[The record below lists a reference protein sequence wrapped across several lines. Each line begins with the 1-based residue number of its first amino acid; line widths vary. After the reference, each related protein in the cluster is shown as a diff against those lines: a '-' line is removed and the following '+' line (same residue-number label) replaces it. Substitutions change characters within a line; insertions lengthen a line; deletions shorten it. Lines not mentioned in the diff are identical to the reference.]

1 LRYGQEDTG
10 DQEERKRAEMNIIT
24 RYIYHQVI
32 RNLALSVFIFSA
44 LFLFVD
50 FFDRIDSILERE
62 SSFGTMLSYFSLKL
76 PYFLLMTLPISM
88 LVAALFTIGLLTRSS
103 ELTAMRA
110 SGFTLF
116 SLSRPIFV
124 VGLGV
129 SLFSFLLS
137 ETVIPYSQR
146 RVHEMWNVD
155 IKQRDQDGHYDRRRF
170 WFREGDDFYSISLF
184 DSRENALL
192 DLSILSLDSSF
203 LMRRRRDAHKAVYLS
218 DSLGW
223 NMSGVVEKSF
233 DSQGMSNKLDFQSLP
248 LPISASPKKF
258 YITKTDPATMSYRE
272 LKEFIQEQERNGLST
287 TSYLGDLYSKL
298 AFPFINLIVPLLVI
312 PFAVGSSRTK
322 SLAGAALAAV
332 ITGFSYHIIHSLAI
346 ALSRAELWPPLLSAW
361 AANIVLSAVG
371 LVLFLGAEAPE

>member
-1 LRYGQEDTG
+1 
-10 DQEERKRAEMNIIT
+10 MNIIT

-170 WFREGDDFYSISLF
+170 WFREGADFYSISLF

-272 LKEFIQEQERNGLST
+272 LKEFTQEQERNGLST

>member
-1 LRYGQEDTG
+1 MRYGQEDTG